1 MLGSHDNK
9 LLLVEC
15 FIRRAYSF
23 ALYYDVFRSLV
34 FFFFFI
40 FSPRRNLG
48 SSKAARD
55 NAFYDHFVA
64 EKTRLPTSIPFV
76 EVHSARE

>member
-9 LLLVEC
+9 LLLLEC
-15 FIRRAYSF
+15 FIRRTYSF
-23 ALYYDVFRSLV
+23 ALYYDVFRSLI
-34 FFFFFI
+34 FFL

-55 NAFYDHFVA
+55 NAFYDRFVA